1 MKVLFIDGVGVFGG
15 ACRSLYEN
23 LKFLRKKEIEFFFI
37 IQNGTIK
44 DYYRKFSNNIITSIG
59 LTRFDNTEYSYYRG
73 LRWLVLLREIF
84 YLPFTIIAMIRAK
97 LSWGKIDIIHV
108 NEITEILS
116 LLIAK
121 LFFRKSKVIVHCRSI
136 YRKDKSSYRN
146 KLISFVIN
154 NFVDI
159 LIAIDSNV
167 KSSLPKFHK
176 TFVINNSFSIEENN
190 EENNEKNIDL
200 TDILQIGYVGTIS
213 EMKGI
218 YDLIEA
224 LKIVKKKSRKF
235 KLKVAGSQIHNN
247 RFYLSSILQKLSIQK
262 GNKKEI
268 NNIISDYNL
277 KSDIIFLG
285 HIKEISGFYKSIDVL
300 CFPSRLNA
308 PGRPIIEASYF
319 KKPSIACISE
329 VFDDTFINQK
339 TGIAV
344 KPANPEELANAI
356 IYLIDNKNKLKKM
369 GDYAYANYKKYNNPE
384 INSNKIYNLYKTLI

>member
-1 MKVLFIDGVGVFGG
+1 MVLGFPSDQFKQEGSNADLKNFINNQRITFPIFAKINVNGSKTHPLFKYLKSIKSGF
-15 ACRSLYEN
+15 LLEN
-23 LKFLRKKEIEFFFI
+23 IKWNYTKFLCNEGIPIKRFGPMTNPLSFEKDIKNYLKNKQKNTNYTKK
-37 IQNGTIK
+37 
-44 DYYRKFSNNIITSIG
+44 
-59 LTRFDNTEYSYYRG
+59 
-73 LRWLVLLREIF
+73 
-84 YLPFTIIAMIRAK
+84 
-97 LSWGKIDIIHV
+97 
-108 NEITEILS
+108 
-116 LLIAK
+116 
-121 LFFRKSKVIVHCRSI
+121 
-136 YRKDKSSYRN
+136 
-146 KLISFVIN
+146 
-154 NFVDI
+154 
-159 LIAIDSNV
+159 
-167 KSSLPKFHK
+167 
-176 TFVINNSFSIEENN
+176 N